1 MRNLETERLTLR
13 RLSTD
18 DAEDFY
24 EYAKDPE
31 VGPPAGWKPHESLE
45 ETKNIIQNM
54 FDVCYTWA
62 IRLKDSDK
70 VIGVIALEPDKH
82 RPEAESLEIGY
93 SLSREYWGRGIMTEA
108 AEAVIEYGF
117 EEMDLELIAISTS
130 KVNKRSQGVIKKCGF
145 TYEGTVR
152 KTYKIYTGEL
162 RDSMIFS
169 ILREEYEAR
178 K

>member
-1 MRNLETERLTLR
+1 
-13 RLSTD
+13 
-18 DAEDFY
+18 
-24 EYAKDPE
+24 
-31 VGPPAGWKPHESLE
+31 
-45 ETKNIIQNM
+45 
-54 FDVCYTWA
+54 
-62 IRLKDSDK
+62 
-70 VIGVIALEPDKH
+70 
-82 RPEAESLEIGY
+82 
-93 SLSREYWGRGIMTEA
+93 MTEA